1 MEINGK
7 LIKIY
12 NNSPV
17 FLQNILLTSYST
29 VLDRKRYGGNFD
41 FYRKFLDK
49 TQWYTKKE
57 LEEYQYTQ
65 LKKLIKHAYE
75 TVPYYRRIFKKYK
88 LKPTDIKS
96 LADLPKLPVLTR
108 NDVKNNTQ
116 QLISTAFKPSQLT
129 YGHTSGTTG
138 SPLQLYYDSAKVN
151 VSYAALDR
159 QYQWAGGH
167 LSRFGDRIAVAR
179 GNVIVPLSQRKPPFW
194 RQNHLHNQLLLSS
207 FHLSKKNLPYYFEKL
222 EDFQPKIIDGYPST
236 LYILAKYLKNNSK
249 KFPLKAVISASETLY
264 DFQRKIIEES
274 FQCKIFDY
282 YTLAEWVVYAT
293 ECEKHE
299 GHHLNSEYGITEI
312 VDKNNL
318 PLPDG
323 DTGKIVGTSLHNF
336 GMPMIRYLTNDMTA
350 IRKNQCSCG
359 RGLPLM
365 EDVTT
370 KAEDTLT
377 LKDGRLISPSV
388 LTHPFKPLH
397 SVEESQ
403 IIQKDYDRVVIKIVP
418 RNDFSDA
425 DEHHLITELKARI
438 GSETKI
444 NVVIVD
450 SLPRTSSG
458 KFRWV
463 ISEVPVGI

>member
-1 MEINGK
+1 M
-7 LIKIY
+7 LH
-12 NNSPV
+12 
-17 FLQNILLTSYST
+17 
-29 VLDRKRYGGNFD
+29 RKRYSG
-41 FYRKFLDK
+41 KFKHFRDLLSN
-49 TQWYTKKE
+49 TQWYSPIE
-57 LEEYQYTQ
+57 LEDYQNSR
-65 LKKLIKHAYE
+65 LRDLIRHAYN
-75 TVPYYRRIFKKYK
+75 TVPYYNRVFKRNKI
-88 LKPTDIKS
+88 KPDDIKTVS
-96 LADLPKLPVLTR
+96 DLPKIPVLTR
-108 NDVKNNTQ
+108 NDIKLHAND
-116 QLISTAFKPSQLT
+116 LKSTVYKPSELI

-138 SPLQLYYDSAKVN
+138 SPLQLYYNPDKIN
-151 VSYAALDR
+151 ISYAALDR
-159 QYQWAGGH
+159 QYQWAGAR
-167 LSRFGDRIAVAR
+167 LSRFGDRIAVGR

-194 RQNHLHNQLLLSS
+194 RHNYFHNQLLLSS
-207 FHLSKKNLPYYFEKL
+207 FHLSRENLPSYFEKL
-222 EDFQPKIIDGYPST
+222 KSFKPSVIDGYPST
-236 LYILAKYLKNNSK
+236 LYILAKFLQNMGQ

-264 DFQRKIIEES
+264 DFQRNTIEDS

-299 GHHLNSEYGITEI
+299 GHHLNSEYGVTEI
-312 VDKNNL
+312 VDQDNHLL
-318 PLPDG
+318 PKG
-323 DTGKIVGTSLHNF
+323 KIGKIVGTSLHNY

-350 IRKNQCSCG
+350 FKHTLCSCG

-403 IIQKDYDRVVIKIVP
+403 IIQKDYSHIVVKIVP
-418 RNDFSDA
+418 RDDFCAA
-425 DEHHLITELKARI
+425 DEQHLTTALKSRI
-438 GSETKI
+438 GTDTKI
-444 NVVIVD
+444 DIQIVE

-463 ISEVPVGI
+463 ISEVPLGI